1 MTNEERLNAEARLL
15 VGENIGKQIK
25 MKKVLIMVQTALG
38 GTFVEQMVPDEE
50 EVEA

>member
-15 VGENIGKQIK
+15 AGENIGKVVS
-25 MKKVLIMVQTALG
+25 MKKVLVLVQTALG

-50 EVEA
+50 EVEV